1 MKPKAILLGSIGVVA
16 ETSDIQRRAYNTA
29 FKEAGLD
36 WVWEVPV
43 YKDLLLQNGGRDR
56 LARLGQKANIGLSDD
71 AVVAIHARK
80 TELACDEIE
89 KLGVPLREGVDD
101 LLVRAKKSPLFL
113 AFVTTT
119 YRRNIDAILR
129 GSQPQIGLA
138 DFNLVLCT
146 EDVTKT
152 KPDPEVYELT
162 LKRLGLSANECLA
175 IEDSETSLAAA
186 KSAGIPTLATPGAFT
201 AEQDFS
207 SADWVYP
214 SVAAFIDSGEI
225 QF

>member
-56 LARLGQKANIGLSDD
+56 LSRLGQKANIGLSED

-101 LLVRAKKSPLFL
+101 LLVLAKKSALFL

-119 YRRNIDAILR
+119 
-129 GSQPQIGLA
+129 
-138 DFNLVLCT
+138 
-146 EDVTKT
+146 
-152 KPDPEVYELT
+152 
-162 LKRLGLSANECLA
+162 
-175 IEDSETSLAAA
+175 
-186 KSAGIPTLATPGAFT
+186 
-201 AEQDFS
+201 
-207 SADWVYP
+207 
-214 SVAAFIDSGEI
+214 
-225 QF
+225 